1 MSLHILILIY
11 EYPPIG
17 GGAGVIASWQAKYF
31 AELGHRVSVVTS
43 APPKPVDFEE
53 TPNLEVVRLP
63 TYRPHFFKSGIREKL
78 DWTRAAKRYLK
89 VTGWGN
95 YDFCMA
101 HFSIPGG
108 LAAFNSPIPMGIISH
123 GHDIPWAY
131 PKMMFGYHLLL
142 YPLIRSI
149 VAKSRVLWVQS
160 EEMERNAR
168 RFMAEHTVHKIPNGG
183 FPNSSDVLTDLS
195 KRPLRLLFAGRLV
208 QQKRPDILL
217 EMMRILKN
225 KDVELSIAGDGPLLQ
240 KVKKVAEKN
249 SLKIDFLGLISR
261 DSMPKILRSH
271 DVLIAPSEFEGMSI
285 SVLEALFAGLYV
297 VASRASGN
305 PDVIEGTN
313 LGKLVDLDAQKF
325 AEAVLGI
332 LEAPSENEARIFAWH
347 TLRQSHHWKE
357 IARQYLVDI
366 EKITSQP

>member
-1 MSLHILILIY
+1 MRILILIY

-31 AELGHRVSVVTS
+31 TELGHRVRVVTS
-43 APPKPVDFEE
+43 APPTPVHYEE
-53 TPNLEVVRLP
+53 TPNLEIVRLP

-78 DWTRAAKRYLK
+78 DWTRAAKRYMK
-89 VTGWGN
+89 ITGWGN
-95 YDFCMA
+95 YDFCIA

-108 LAAFNSPIPMGIISH
+108 LVAFNSPIPMGIISH

-142 YPLIRSI
+142 YPLIRSV
-149 VAKSRVLWVQS
+149 VAKSKVLWVQS

-168 RFMAEHTVHKIPNGG
+168 GFTSEHTVRKIPNGG
-183 FPNSSDVLTDLS
+183 YPISTDVLSVLS

-217 EMMRILKN
+217 EMMQILKN
-225 KDVELSIAGDGPLLQ
+225 TDVELSIAGEGPLLQ
-240 KVKKVAEKN
+240 KVKNVAEKE
-249 SLKIDFLGLISR
+249 SLKIHFLGLISR
-261 DSMPKILRSH
+261 DAMPKILRSH

-297 VASRASGN
+297 VTSRASGN
-305 PDVIEGTN
+305 PDLIEGTS
-313 LGKLVDLDAQKF
+313 LGKLVDLDAKKF
-325 AEAVLGI
+325 AKAILDI
-332 LEAPSENEARIFAWH
+332 LEAPPENEARIFAWH
-347 TLRQSHHWKE
+347 ALRESHHWRE

-366 EKITSQP
+366 EKITSQS